1 MKRRDTE
8 ALILKAAL
16 VVAGEVGLHS
26 VTRNAIAKEAGLAGS
41 VVQYHYRSL
50 KSLTNT
56 IVLKS
61 IETKDLKVLAQA
73 IGYCHPL
80 AQQAPKKL
88 RDAAMEYMA
97 REYFPV

>member
-16 VVAGEVGLHS
+16 VVAREVGLHS

-50 KSLTNT
+50 KSLMNA
-56 IVLKS
+56 IILES
-61 IETKDLKVLAQA
+61 IKTEDLEVLAQA

-80 AQQAPKKL
+80 ARQAPKKL

-97 REYFPV
+97 